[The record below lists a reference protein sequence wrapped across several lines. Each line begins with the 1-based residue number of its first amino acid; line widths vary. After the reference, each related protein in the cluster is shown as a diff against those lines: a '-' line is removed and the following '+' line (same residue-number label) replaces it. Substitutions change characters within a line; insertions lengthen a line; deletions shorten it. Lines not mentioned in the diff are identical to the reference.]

1 VISHLL
7 EAVGI
12 AVMLLT
18 VPLIFELFVL
28 TVASRL
34 PRRRRAASASHA
46 AVRLAVIVPA
56 HNEEALIP
64 SCIESLRAS
73 AAGTNT
79 RIIAIAHNCSDRT
92 AQRAAKAGAEVM
104 VYNDPAAQGKGSA
117 LAVGFEY
124 CTAQGMDATLVVD
137 ADSAVSVNL
146 IGAVREAM
154 ANGAEGVQCRYEL
167 DSSSKRPTTR
177 LTALAFRGFNVVRAA
192 GRDRLGLSSGIFG
205 NGFAIR
211 QNLLA
216 RKTYNSKSVVEDLE
230 FHLELVS
237 SGARVQFLRDA
248 LVSSGMPASK
258 QGDATQRSRWEGGR
272 LQVASAK
279 LLPLLKQ
286 LATGNLRVLEP
297 ALDLASLPIGYAAA
311 LLLIAICLPL
321 PWLRVYALVAVTVLA
336 GHVLAAAWDGSD
348 FAGDMRILSRV
359 PGYILWKLCVIPKL
373 LRTSRA
379 DAVWVRTE
387 RQPATPFAVQDAT
400 LESDMATS
408 KTMEHALQITHPLEI
423 S

>member
-1 VISHLL
+1 VISHLF
-7 EAVGI
+7 EAIGI
-12 AVMLLT
+12 AVTLLT
-18 VPLIFELFVL
+18 LPLVLELAVL
-28 TVASRL
+28 TAASRL
-34 PRRRRAASASHA
+34 PKRPRVGSANAAT
-46 AVRLAVIVPA
+46 VRLAVIIPA
-56 HNEEALIP
+56 HNEESLIA

-79 RIIAIAHNCSDRT
+79 RIITVAHNCSDRT
-92 AQRAAKAGAEVM
+92 APRAAKAGAEVI
-104 VYNDPAAQGKGSA
+104 VYDSPEAQGKGSA

-137 ADSAVSVNL
+137 ADSAVSTNL
-146 IGAVREAM
+146 ISAVREAM
-154 ANGAEGVQCRYEL
+154 ANGAQGVQCRYEL
-167 DSSSKRPTTR
+167 DSSSKRPSTR

-211 QNLLA
+211 QALLA
-216 RKTYNSKSVVEDLE
+216 RNTYSSKSVVEDLE

-237 SGARVQFLRDA
+237 TGVRVQFLPDA
-248 LVSSGMPASK
+248 RVSSGMPASK

-272 LQVASAK
+272 VQVASAR

-286 LATGNLRVLEP
+286 LVMGNLRVLEP
-297 ALDLASLPIGYAAA
+297 LLDLASLPIGYAAV
-311 LLLIAICLPL
+311 LVLTGIFLPV
-321 PWLRVYALVAVTVLA
+321 PWLRMYALLAVAVLA

-379 DAVWVRTE
+379 DAAWVRTE
-387 RQPATPFAVQDAT
+387 RQPATIYAMQDAT

-408 KTMEHALQITHPLEI
+408 KTIEHTLQISHPLEI